1 MFWAHILDVS
11 LIFILQRKGTQM
23 HIINTQR
30 IRPALDIYKYDLI
43 DTKTMLSDG
52 SGVDNRMFGKD
63 SLSIAL
69 ILVSNR
75 WTEIVVLEIRR
86 SEEHTSELQS
96 RENLVCRLL
105 LDKKKKIN

>member
-1 MFWAHILDVS
+1 LAAVRKGGAEFRSDLLITFLVVYMFWAHILDVS

-63 SLSIAL
+63 SVSIAL
-69 ILVSNR
+69 ILGSNR
-75 WTEIVVLEIRR
+75 WPEIVVLVLR
-86 SEEHTSELQS
+86 
-96 RENLVCRLL
+96 VLL
-105 LDKKKKIN
+105 